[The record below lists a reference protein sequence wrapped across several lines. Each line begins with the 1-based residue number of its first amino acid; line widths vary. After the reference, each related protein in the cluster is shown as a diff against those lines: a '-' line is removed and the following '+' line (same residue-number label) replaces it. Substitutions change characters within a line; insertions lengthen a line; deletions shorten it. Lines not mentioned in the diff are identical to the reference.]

1 VHNLLWAASDYVQH
15 QTNLC
20 LKWGNQL
27 QQWLQVLQWAE
38 LDYVQHQTNLCLKW
52 GNQLQPQNQDYLLE
66 SRQHELLWQHQQ
78 AQEF

>member
-1 VHNLLWAASDYVQH
+1 VHNLLWAESDYVQH

-27 QQWLQVLQWAE
+27 QQWLQVLQWVE
-38 LDYVQHQTNLCLKW
+38 LAYVQNRNNLCLKW
-52 GNQLQPQNQDYLLE
+52 GNQRHQQRNQDLQE